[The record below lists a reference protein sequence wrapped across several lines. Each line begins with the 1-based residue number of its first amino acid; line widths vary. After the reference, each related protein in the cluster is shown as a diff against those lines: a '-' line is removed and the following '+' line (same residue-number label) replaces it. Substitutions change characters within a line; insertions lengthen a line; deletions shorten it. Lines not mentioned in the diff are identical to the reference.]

1 MPSVIGD
8 DEDVDH
14 RIKATWMRWHQA
26 YHILCDKK
34 KVPQKLRGEFYS
46 TAIRFGIE
54 HTSMAQNVILLNG
67 GTSNSYILPP
77 GW

>member
-1 MPSVIGD
+1 MMKMLIIESKQRGCD
-8 DEDVDH
+8 DT
-14 RIKATWMRWHQA
+14 K
-26 YHILCDKK
+26 HITSFVTKK